1 MKLENKIEKDLKTKN
16 YIFVSDYYIFVWARV
31 IIGSF
36 VDWANIGID
45 QQRN

>member
-1 MKLENKIEKDLKTKN
+1 MKLENKIEKDLKTEN
-16 YIFVSDYYIFVWARV
+16 YIFVSDYCIFERDI

-45 QQRN
+45 Q